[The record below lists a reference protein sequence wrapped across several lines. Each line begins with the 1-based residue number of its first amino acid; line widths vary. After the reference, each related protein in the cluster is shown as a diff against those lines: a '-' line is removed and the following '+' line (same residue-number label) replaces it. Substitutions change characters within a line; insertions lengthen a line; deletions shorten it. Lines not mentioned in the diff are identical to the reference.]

1 MDEIINAERDKKQSK
16 IRVAAYCRV
25 VENQDEPMKA
35 REIQRQYY
43 IERIKENS
51 KWELVDIFIDNKTA
65 ETKVDRQIEFNR
77 MIDLCKQD
85 KIDMIIVKTF
95 SSFTRN
101 ATEFMCYMQIL
112 KDLGVD
118 VYFEAHELHTL
129 RQEACDFSLIC
140 ECVNQNEFKNDN
152 ESMDWGEIM
161 L

>member
-1 MDEIINAERDKKQSK
+1 MDEIINTERDKQQSK

-43 IERIKENS
+43 IERIKENP

-65 ETKVDRQIEFNR
+65 ETKVDRQIEFDR

-95 SSFTRN
+95 STFTRN
-101 ATEFMCYMQIL
+101 AAEFIRYMQVL

-118 VYFEAHELHTL
+118 VYFEAHELHTMS
-129 RQEACDFSLIC
+129 QEDGDFSLIC
-140 ECVNQNEFKNDN
+140 ETISKN
-152 ESMDWGEIM
+152 ESENDYESLHWNE
-161 L
+161 LKL

>member
-1 MDEIINAERDKKQSK
+1 MDEIINTERDKQQSK

-65 ETKVDRQIEFNR
+65 ETKVDRQIEFDR
-77 MIDLCKQD
+77 MIDLCRQD

-95 SSFTRN
+95 STFTRN
-101 ATEFMCYMQIL
+101 TADFIRYMQLL
-112 KDLGVD
+112 KELGVD
-118 VYFEAHELHTL
+118 VYFEAHELHTMS
-129 RQEACDFSLIC
+129 QEDDVFSLIC
-140 ECVNQNEFKNDN
+140 ECVNKNETD
-152 ESMDWGEIM
+152 SADVATQWGEIKQ
-161 L
+161 